1 MKQKH
6 DHLNPEIKFL
16 LYCVDSNYREMMLHF
31 PVEVVKE
38 IGWMRLLRKA
48 AENRVLYVFSKKMM
62 ENHEIPKTHQLTRAL
77 EEIVETGDGWFDR
90 FRGTMGFIETVS
102 EENGIPF
109 LVIKTYKRTP
119 YVASD
124 IDILVRTKEEFYQI
138 NDALRDEGAVLEE
151 KEVGKA
157 FCVKT
162 GLIGLGVHWGISWN
176 GMTYVDNELLWKGK
190 RRVKVYGVECDVPAP
205 DADLLLSSAHI
216 LSELYCITLGDFIHL
231 SSLLQ
236 ENLDWKIIR
245 EQTEK
250 HAWNRSFQHLLS
262 IAGSMY
268 NKIYSEPLFQGDY
281 SNTFSEFSLDFPYMY
296 SPKDVLGHFWEK
308 IHGEAQEKRSEETL
322 DFLRWLSFYGYR
334 LLRRH
339 FPRRLCFSD
348 AFGGCNIPI
357 SLES

>member
-1 MKQKH
+1 MEQKH
-6 DHLNPEIKFL
+6 DHLNLENKFL
-16 LYCVDSNYREMMLHF
+16 LYCVDGNYRKRRNHF
-31 PVEVVKE
+31 PVKLINK

-48 AENRVLYVFSKKMM
+48 AENRVLYIFSKRMM
-62 ENHEIPKTHQLTRAL
+62 KLHAIPKTPQLTRAL
-77 EEIVETGDGWFDR
+77 KEIIEIGEGWFDR
-90 FRGTMGFIETVS
+90 FRETMSFIWTVS
-102 EENGIPF
+102 EENGVPF
-109 LVIKTYKRTP
+109 LVIKTCKSTP

-124 IDILVRTKEEFYQI
+124 IDILVRTKEEFNQI

-162 GLIGLGVHWGISWN
+162 GLIGLGIHWGISWN

-190 RRVKVYGVECDVPAP
+190 ERVEVYGVECDVPAP

-236 ENLDWKIIR
+236 ENLDWNIIR
-245 EQTEK
+245 EQTKK
-250 HAWNRSFQHLLS
+250 HDWKRSFQQLLS
-262 IAGSMY
+262 ITGSMY
-268 NKIYSEPLFQGDY
+268 NKIYSKTLFQGDY

-296 SPKDVLGHFWEK
+296 SPKDILGHFWEK
-308 IHGEAQEKRSEETL
+308 IHGEAPEKRSEETI

-334 LLRRH
+334 LLRRR
-339 FPRRLCFSD
+339 FPRKLCFSD
-348 AFGGCNIPI
+348 AFGGCNVPI
-357 SLES
+357 SLER